1 MWIILGLTLHLYS
14 IYASPILIG
23 NGEEYDSEF
32 NQVADGNKIKRAYA
46 LFNPTNDNPN
56 NMGSRGLWGRGFGN
70 GGYGTSF
77 ATMKKRGWR
86 ENSRWWDQFLRMQ
99 KMKRGYGAGF
109 GDFNSGER
117 GFGGA
122 TFDHGFGN
130 SFATMKKRGEDQ
142 YIQMQKM
149 KRGYG
154 AGFGFGDYDS
164 GKRGFGGATFDHGFG
179 NSFATMKKRGL
190 GFVWRNGKLY

>member
-1 MWIILGLTLHLYS
+1 MWIILSLTLHFYS
-14 IYASPILIG
+14 IYASPIFIG

-32 NQVADGNKIKRAYA
+32 NQVADGNKIKKAYA

-56 NMGSRGLWGRGFGN
+56 QMRSRGLWGRGFG
-70 GGYGTSF
+70 GIGTSF

-86 ENSRWWDQFLRMQ
+86 ENSPLWDQFIRM
-99 KMKRGYGAGF
+99 
-109 GDFNSGER
+109 
-117 GFGGA
+117 
-122 TFDHGFGN
+122 H
-130 SFATMKKRGEDQ
+130 
-142 YIQMQKM
+142 KM

-179 NSFATMKKRGL
+179 NSFSLLKYIMH
-190 GFVWRNGKLY
+190 